1 MSFDFDRIVSTL
13 SRHRVAYVL
22 VGGAAAV
29 AHGSTL
35 PTEDVDITPARDR
48 SNLDH
53 LADALRELGARIR
66 TSNELAGVEF
76 PCDGGFLAT
85 IQVMLNLVTDAGDV
99 DVALAPAGF
108 ATGYDAL
115 APRAIEVDF
124 GEGVI
129 VLIAALDDIIAS
141 KRAANRAKDRAAL
154 PYLEALA
161 EEIARGRG

>member
-1 MSFDFDRIVSTL
+1 MSFDFERVVSTL
-13 SRHRVAYVL
+13 SRHGVAYVL

-48 SNLDH
+48 PNLDR

-66 TSNELAGVEF
+66 TPNEPAGVEL
-76 PCDGGFLAT
+76 PCDGGFLAA
-85 IQVMLNLVTDAGDV
+85 IPAMLNLTTAAGDV
-99 DVALAPAGF
+99 DVTLAPAGF

-115 APRAIEVDF
+115 APRAVEVDF
-124 GEGVI
+124 GDGVI

-141 KRAANRAKDRAAL
+141 KAAANRAKDRAAL

-161 EEIARGRG
+161 EEIARGR